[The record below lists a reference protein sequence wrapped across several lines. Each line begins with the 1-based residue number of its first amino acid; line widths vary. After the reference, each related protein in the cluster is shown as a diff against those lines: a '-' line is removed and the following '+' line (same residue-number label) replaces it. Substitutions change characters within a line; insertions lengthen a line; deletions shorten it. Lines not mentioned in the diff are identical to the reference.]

1 MSKKETQN
9 QTVKQAIKA
18 VDAKKAL
25 FDNIPQTGFKGGGA
39 TKAYKLLNPSAYKG
53 GSSQVRAIINCMVD
67 IANSTNNPVID
78 NEKLLESLADCPSFE
93 TTQSPAKVVGHYRK
107 ALAEAGVYELV

>member
-1 MSKKETQN
+1 MSKKETQK
-9 QTVKQAIKA
+9 QTVKQAIKSI
-18 VDAKKAL
+18 DTKKGL
-25 FDNIPQTGFKGGGA
+25 FDKIPQTGFKGGGS

-78 NEKLLESLADCPSFE
+78 NEKLLESLASCPNFE